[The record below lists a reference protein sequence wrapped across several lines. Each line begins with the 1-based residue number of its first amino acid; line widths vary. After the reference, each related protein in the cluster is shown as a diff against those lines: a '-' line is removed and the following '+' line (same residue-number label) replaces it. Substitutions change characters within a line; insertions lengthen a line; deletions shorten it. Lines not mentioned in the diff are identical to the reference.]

1 LAAIFRIHRPG
12 FFVGVLA
19 AGHAVNGQRVL
30 IIGAT
35 SAIAEAVARLYALRG
50 ASLYLLARDRNRG
63 EAIAQDLAVRGAAE
77 VQTGILDVSDFASHA
92 TAIDTAW
99 KTFGG
104 FDVVLVAHGTLPD
117 QAHCDTDTDMALRE
131 FAVNGT
137 ATIALA
143 NRIAQKLEAQGSGTL
158 AVISSV
164 AGDRGR
170 VSNYL
175 YGSAKAAV
183 STYASGLRQR
193 LSARGINVLTIKPG
207 FVDTPMT
214 AAFKKGALWAKP
226 DQVARGIVRA
236 IDKRRSVVYLPW
248 FWRSIMAVI
257 RGIPEPVF
265 RRIKL

>member
-1 LAAIFRIHRPG
+1 M
-12 FFVGVLA
+12 
-19 AGHAVNGQRVL
+19 NGPRVL

-35 SAIAEAVARLYALRG
+35 SAIAEAVARLYAARG
-50 ASLYLLARDRNRG
+50 ASLYLLARDCIRG
-63 EAIAQDLAVRGAAE
+63 EAIADDLKVRGAAE
-77 VQTGILDVSDFASHA
+77 SRADALDVSDFATHA
-92 TAIDTAW
+92 TAMDTAW
-99 KTFGG
+99 NAFGG
-104 FDVVLVAHGTLPD
+104 FDVVLIAHGTLPD
-117 QAHCDTDTDMALRE
+117 QARCDNDTDHALRE
-131 FAVNGT
+131 FQVNGT

-143 NRIAQKLEAQGSGTL
+143 GRIAQKLEAQGSGTL

-170 VSNYL
+170 ASNYL

-183 STYASGLRQR
+183 STFMSGLRQR
-193 LSARGINVLTIKPG
+193 LSPRGVNVLTIKPG

-248 FWRSIMAVI
+248 FWRAIMAVI
-257 RGIPEPVF
+257 RGIPEFVF